1 MIRKRKNFLV
11 YKTKRYLIFLFCSK
25 LIFSQ
30 SVSYYSKSVNPGK
43 SDEFT
48 QDFTIYRIGK
58 EIRASYRTI
67 SGRYDSPN
75 CYYFGEADTVNQNII
90 YLNSICSSEGESY
103 DGGKIKVEF
112 KLNNSQLNVNGEI
125 LKKAEQYKSFEDK
138 FNLMFAYNNSNTR
151 DDFLYEFGNIEVIEK
166 MKKRE
171 LKEQERI
178 MKLVKKSNEE
188 ANLKRE
194 QFKKKEKE
202 EKKEKPKN
210 LKLIA
215 LCLVYEVANA
225 DNDIDIREKDLI
237 LEKIKESVDVSVL
250 TEKEIFD
257 VIQEESQKRVSFYD
271 IIHDINKNLDK
282 KEKVDVLKM
291 LWEIAYADKV
301 LDVDEERIIRRSAEM
316 LGIKPS
322 IVLKTKE
329 EFKNQ

>member
-1 MIRKRKNFLV
+1 M
-11 YKTKRYLIFLFCSK
+11 
-25 LIFSQ
+25 FS
-30 SVSYYSKSVNPGK
+30 
-43 SDEFT
+43 F
-48 QDFTIYRIGK
+48 
-58 EIRASYRTI
+58 
-67 SGRYDSPN
+67 
-75 CYYFGEADTVNQNII
+75 
-90 YLNSICSSEGESY
+90 
-103 DGGKIKVEF
+103 
-112 KLNNSQLNVNGEI
+112 
-125 LKKAEQYKSFEDK
+125 
-138 FNLMFAYNNSNTR
+138 
-151 DDFLYEFGNIEVIEK
+151 
-166 MKKRE
+166 
-171 LKEQERI
+171 
-178 MKLVKKSNEE
+178 
-188 ANLKRE
+188 
-194 QFKKKEKE
+194 FKKKE
-202 EKKEKPKN
+202 EKKEQPKN

-322 IVLKTKE
+322 IVLQTKE